1 VKTAPETFK
10 EITALAHEKK
20 GAHSS
25 EVPGYCNTLPAD
37 KARYETWNKIMA
49 DLKYEGDG
57 K

>member
-25 EVPGYCNTLPAD
+25 EVPAYCNTLPAD